1 MPLRTVR
8 HLLAKRLLAKRLIGC
23 AALTAMVAASPAQAD
38 VKAGVDAWSRGDYA
52 AAVREWEAP
61 ATAGDADA
69 MFNLAQAYR
78 LGRGVALDAKRAE
91 ALYARAAAAGHLQ
104 AADTYGLMLFQD
116 GRREAAM
123 PYVQDAAKRGD
134 PRSQYLLGIA
144 HFNGDLLPRDQVR
157 AYALMTLAN
166 ASGLPQ
172 AAPALA
178 QMDQHIPI
186 AQRQQGVALAV
197 NLRQEADS
205 IRATQL
211 AAADLGTQAAAP
223 APAATR
229 PVPSPAMRPPQAI
242 ATTAVSPSVAA
253 ARAAV
258 AEARNATGSDS
269 PAQAGASYAGRA
281 SPPVQVA
288 QAAVPV
294 APPAPVSIAR
304 PVTFAMPIAAATPAP
319 QPAVPAPQPAIAP
332 PRPAGTGAPASGPWR
347 VQLGAFSVADNA
359 AKLWQRLSGRGEL
372 SGKQRLLIPA
382 GRVTKLQAGGF
393 ASRSA
398 AEAACR
404 TLSASG
410 QDCLVT
416 DR

>member
-1 MPLRTVR
+1 MPLRTLRQVLGR
-8 HLLAKRLLAKRLIGC
+8 RLLGC
-23 AALTAMVAASPAQAD
+23 TALTAAMMAASPAQAD

-61 ATAGDADA
+61 AAAGDADA
-69 MFNLAQAYR
+69 MFNLGQAYR
-78 LGRGVALDAKRAE
+78 LGRGVAVDGKRAE
-91 ALYARAAAAGHLQ
+91 AFYARAAAAGHLQ

-144 HFNGDLLPRDQVR
+144 HFNGDLLPRDPVR
-157 AYALMTLAN
+157 AYALVTLAN

-172 AAPALA
+172 AGQALT
-178 QMDQHIPI
+178 QMDQHIPM
-186 AQRQQGVALAV
+186 AQRQQGVALAGQ
-197 NLRQEADS
+197 LRQEADS
-205 IRATQL
+205 VRATQL
-211 AAADLGTQAAAP
+211 AAVDLGTQAPAP

-258 AEARNATGSDS
+258 AEARTATGSDS
-269 PAQAGASYAGRA
+269 PGQAGASYAQSVRA
-281 SPPVQVA
+281 PVRVA
-288 QAAVPV
+288 QGPV
-294 APPAPVSIAR
+294 AAPAAAPVSR
-304 PVTFAMPIAAATPAP
+304 PVAAPAP
-319 QPAVPAPQPAIAP
+319 A
-332 PRPAGTGAPASGPWR
+332 PRPAVAAAPASGPWR
-347 VQLGAFSVADNA
+347 IQLGAFSVAGNA
-359 AKLWQRLSGRGEL
+359 AKLWQRLSVRGEL

-398 AEAACR
+398 AESACR